1 MKSFHF
7 LSKKTI
13 HLFCITFTCFNYRRI
28 AKNEG
33 RASDRGSKLL
43 DEIRSSGGMHSL
55 LTLFKSS
62 KNNSEMKLATAL
74 AIAYLIPSF
83 SDSSHCQ
90 GDLGLRIMECLQF
103 LVNSP
108 KIPAGSDVAP
118 HEVREVAGL
127 ALTHLWINVLQP
139 AWSERN
145 PDDESIIEPFQ
156 SDLSLMFTKNN
167 TRKSN
172 NSNSSKQL
180 LGRRRHIKKRQ
191 DVLEMQKL
199 LENTVSL
206 VVTVA
211 DSEIDGVSKSDKK
224 ERHSEQRLRYNVA
237 VTVESLCAVEFA
249 RPIAVRE
256 GLLKV
261 LVGWLSSNNVDLVR
275 PAANALRDLTSLHD
289 EYMAGWIHSQIV
301 NEGTLPA
308 IVKLSVSNQRDIRLA
323 VAQILSNLSI
333 APHTRAAIVDAKGL
347 NYLVQLV
354 VYSTHDLPE
363 DKIDEHLALAAG
375 SALLR
380 IAAGAMSHSSGW
392 VSENLGIKISL
403 NSEKSNDI
411 I

>member
-1 MKSFHF
+1 MIQICLYIKNLILIILQRIF
-7 LSKKTI
+7 
-13 HLFCITFTCFNYRRI
+13 RI
-28 AKNEG
+28 AKDEG
-33 RASDRGSKLL
+33 AAADGASKLR

-62 KNNSEMKLATAL
+62 KDNSEMKLATAL
-74 AIAYLIPSF
+74 AVAYLIPSF
-83 SDSSHCQ
+83 TDPTHCQ
-90 GDLGLRIMECLQF
+90 GDLGLRVMECLRF

-108 KIPAGSDVAP
+108 KIPNGSDIAP
-118 HEVREVAGL
+118 YEVREVAGL

-139 AWSERN
+139 TWSEKKLI
-145 PDDESIIEPFQ
+145 DEYGTGPFRA
-156 SDLSLMFTKNN
+156 DLSSVLSQNSTKKAPA
-167 TRKSN
+167 T
-172 NSNSSKQL
+172 NSSRVVGRWGRLKQ
-180 LGRRRHIKKRQ
+180 RQ
-191 DVLEMQKL
+191 DMSEMQEL
-199 LENTVSL
+199 LETTVSL

-211 DSEIDGVSKSDKK
+211 DCETDDRTDSDKK
-224 ERHSEQRLRYNVA
+224 DKQSEQNLRYNAA

-261 LVGWLSSNNVDLVR
+261 LVRWLSSNNVELVR

-308 IVKLSVSNQRDIRLA
+308 IVKLSVSDQRDIRLA
-323 VAQILSNLSI
+323 VAQILSSLSV

-354 VYSTHDLPE
+354 VYSAHELPAN
-363 DKIDEHLALAAG
+363 KIDEPLALAAG

-392 VSENLGIKISL
+392 MRPNLGMGKSL
-403 NSEKSNDI
+403 SREERNDVI
-411 I
+411 Q